1 MSGEGT
7 RTGTTLGPYAIGRLL
22 GRGGMGEVYLAHDEQ
37 RDREVAL
44 KLLHASAAEDP
55 QFRER
60 FTRESQTVARLA
72 DPHVIPIHDFGEIDG
87 VLFIDMR
94 LVEGRN
100 LAEVLHGGPL
110 PPDRAVTVVEQVAG
124 ALDAAHAKGLVHRDV
139 KPANIELTE
148 SGFPYLLDFGL
159 AVTDTQSRMT
169 SAGLFVG
176 SQAYAAPER
185 FDGDSATVAS
195 DVYSL
200 ACVLFEALTGH
211 APYRGESLGAM
222 LKQHLTSPIPR
233 PSTEVAVPAAMDSV
247 IARGMAKDSAD
258 RFASCGDLGRAARE
272 ALAGHSVDVPLP
284 APAYD
289 RTQIRQVV
297 ESSDPTV
304 ISRPAADAYPTV
316 SQPSYSRPQRAHPV
330 GPSYPQA
337 PSYPAA
343 PSYPGAPSYP
353 AAPSY
358 PVAPGYQAP
367 APAKSRAVPILAAI
381 AVVLV
386 AATAALGY
394 VALSGRTSTP
404 AASTSTVTAEASV
417 PVPIPTGAQ
426 ATTTAPPTTT
436 TAAADPLAALQARAA
451 SDRAVVLATLNNRWV
466 AQLASKWSGV
476 SDDGRTWFDADI
488 LGEVGYFDQRFRD
501 VKVLSSADWTVYDHN
516 RQYWISIYSGAG
528 WETPEPALAWCL
540 QQNFDR
546 NHCAAKLISDTH
558 PVAGSS
564 AYNP

>member
-22 GRGGMGEVYLAHDEQ
+22 GRGGMGEVYLAHDER

-100 LAEVLHGGPL
+100 LAEVLRDGPL
-110 PPDRAVTVVEQVAG
+110 PPERAVTVVEQVAG

-139 KPANIELTE
+139 KPANIELTD

-159 AVTDTQSRMT
+159 AVADTQSRMT

-233 PSTEVAVPAAMDSV
+233 PSTEVPVPAAMDTV
-247 IARGMAKDSAD
+247 VALGMAKEPAE
-258 RFASCGDLGRAARE
+258 RFATCGELAAAARQ
-272 ALAGHSVDVPLP
+272 ALAGRSVDVPVP
-284 APAYD
+284 GQDDD
-289 RTQIRQVV
+289 RTLIRPVPAA
-297 ESSDPTV
+297 SDPTV
-304 ISRPAADAYPTV
+304 ISQPVPP
-316 SQPSYSRPQRAHPV
+316 PSYPIAPSYPPAQPQLSYPQAESYPQASY
-330 GPSYPQA
+330 PQASYPQA
-337 PSYPAA
+337 PSYP
-343 PSYPGAPSYP
+343 
-353 AAPSY
+353 
-358 PVAPGYQAP
+358 VAPAYQQQPP
-367 APAKSRAVPILAAI
+367 ARNRMVPILA
-381 AVVLV
+381 VV
-386 AATAALGY
+386 AAILVGATAVLGY
-394 VALSGRTSTP
+394 VALTDRKTAP
-404 AASTSTVTAEASV
+404 AASTVRVTATATAPSDV
-417 PVPIPTGAQ
+417 PTGAQ
-426 ATTTAPPTTT
+426 ATTTVPTTT
-436 TAAADPLAALQARAA
+436 TPANPLVALQTRAAADKPT
-451 SDRAVVLATLNNRWV
+451 VMATMNNRWV
-466 AQLASKWSGV
+466 IQLASKYAGV
-476 SDDGRTWFDADI
+476 TDDGKQWFEADI
-488 LGEVGYFDQRFRD
+488 LGEIGYFESKYGA
-501 VKVLSSADWTVYDHN
+501 VKVL
-516 RQYWISIYSGAG
+516 YSGEWPVFDGKTSWVPILAAYAF
-528 WETPEPALAWCL
+528 TDSAPAVAWCR
-540 QQNFDR
+540 QNGLDR
-546 NHCAAKLISDTH
+546 NRCAAKLISDTLG
-558 PVAGSS
+558 PAGTT
-564 AYNP
+564 AYP

>member
-22 GRGGMGEVYLAHDEQ
+22 GRGGMGEVYLAHDER

-44 KLLHASAAEDP
+44 KLLHTSAAEDP

-100 LAEVLHGGPL
+100 LAEVLRDGPL
-110 PPDRAVTVVEQVAG
+110 PPERAVTVVEQVAG

-148 SGFPYLLDFGL
+148 AGFPYLLDFGL

-200 ACVLFEALTGH
+200 ACVLFETLTGH

-233 PSTEVAVPAAMDSV
+233 PSAEVPVPAAMDTV
-247 IARGMAKDSAD
+247 IARGMAKEPVE
-258 RFASCGDLGRAARE
+258 RFATCGELAAAARQ
-272 ALAGHSVDVPLP
+272 ALAGRSVDVPLP
-284 APAYD
+284 GQDDD
-289 RTQIRQVV
+289 RTLIRPVPAT
-297 ESSDPTV
+297 SDPTV
-304 ISRPAADAYPTV
+304 ISQPVPP
-316 SQPSYSRPQRAHPV
+316 PSYPVAPSYPSAQPQLSYPQAQSYPQASY
-330 GPSYPQA
+330 PQASYPQA

-343 PSYPGAPSYP
+343 PAYQQQPP
-353 AAPSY
+353 A
-358 PVAPGYQAP
+358 
-367 APAKSRAVPILAAI
+367 RNRMVPILA
-381 AVVLV
+381 VV
-386 AATAALGY
+386 AAILVGATAVLGY
-394 VALSGRTSTP
+394 VALTDRKTTP
-404 AASTSTVTAEASV
+404 AASTVRVTATATV
-417 PVPIPTGAQ
+417 PSDIPTGAQ
-426 ATTTAPPTTT
+426 TTPPTTT
-436 TAAADPLAALQARAA
+436 PADPLVALQTRAA
-451 SDRAVVLATLNNRWV
+451 TDKPLVLASENNQWV
-466 AQLASKWSGV
+466 AQLSTKWVGLYAEGVTWTAASILTHVTDLERQHGTVRLLFAPDWPVFDRPEGRPDMWVVTKAGPFSGP
-476 SDDGRTWFDADI
+476 DA
-488 LGEVGYFDQRFRD
+488 
-501 VKVLSSADWTVYDHN
+501 
-516 RQYWISIYSGAG
+516 
-528 WETPEPALAWCL
+528 ALAWCRS
-540 QQNFDR
+540 QNLD
-546 NHCAAKLISDTH
+546 NDHCFAKLISDTLS
-558 PVAGSS
+558 PTGTTRR
-564 AYNP
+564 

>member
-22 GRGGMGEVYLAHDEQ
+22 GRGGMGEVYLAHDER

-87 VLFIDMR
+87 VLYIDMR

-100 LAEVLHGGPL
+100 LAEVLRGGPL
-110 PPDRAVTVVEQVAG
+110 PPERAVTVVEQVAG
-124 ALDAAHAKGLVHRDV
+124 ALDAAHSKGLVHRDV
-139 KPANIELTE
+139 KPANIELTD

-159 AVTDTQSRMT
+159 AVADTQSRMT

-233 PSTEVAVPAAMDSV
+233 PSAEVPVPAAMDTV
-247 IARGMAKDSAD
+247 IARGMAKEPAE
-258 RFASCGDLGRAARE
+258 RFASCGELAAAARQ
-272 ALAGHSVDVPLP
+272 ALAGRSVDVPLP
-284 APAYD
+284 DQDDD
-289 RTQIRQVV
+289 RTLIRPVPV
-297 ESSDPTV
+297 ASDPTV
-304 ISRPAADAYPTV
+304 IS
-316 SQPSYSRPQRAHPV
+316 QPVPP
-330 GPSYPQA
+330 

-343 PSYPGAPSYP
+343 PSYPPAQPQVSYPQASYPQASYPQAPSYP
-353 AAPSY
+353 I
-358 PVAPGYQAP
+358 AP
-367 APAKSRAVPILAAI
+367 AYQQQPPARNRMVPILA
-381 AVVLV
+381 VV
-386 AATAALGY
+386 AAILVGATAVLGY
-394 VALSGRTSTP
+394 VALTDRKTTP
-404 AASTSTVTAEASV
+404 AASTVRVTATATAPSDV
-417 PVPIPTGAQ
+417 PTGAQ
-426 ATTTAPPTTT
+426 ASATPPPSTTP
-436 TAAADPLAALQARAA
+436 ADPLLALQARAA
-451 SDRAVVLATLNNRWV
+451 TDKPLVLASENNQWV
-466 AQLASKWSGV
+466 AQLSTKWVGLYADGVTWTAASIFTHV
-476 SDDGRTWFDADI
+476 TD
-488 LGEVGYFDQRFRD
+488 LE
-501 VKVLSSADWTVYDHN
+501 
-516 RQYWISIYSGAG
+516 RQYGAVRLLFAPDWPVFDRPADRPDMWVVTKAG
-528 WETPEPALAWCL
+528 PFSDPDSALAWCRSQSL
-540 QQNFDR
+540 DND
-546 NHCAAKLISDTH
+546 HCFAKLVSSTLS
-558 PVAGSS
+558 PAGTTRR
-564 AYNP
+564 